1 MQRFIKGETY
11 RIDEHPHFYQ
21 GNENG
26 IYRFLKWDG
35 SIKYIKETDLEKVKP
50 GKSAEQLSEAKEK
63 ADYYMEKYL
72 WYKKKEESKALQ
84 EQYIQKKNSEWFA
97 ANRYVQIAG
106 LLTMIASTIAGVILV
121 SRIPNFGAG
130 VATFIV
136 LMVLGVIVSL
146 IVSWLT
152 YKLFDS

>member
-35 SIKYIKETDLEKVKP
+35 SIKYIKENDLEKVKP

-72 WYKKKEESKALQ
+72 WYKKREESKALQ

-106 LLTMIASTIAGVILV
+106 LLTMIASTIAAVILV
-121 SRIPNFGAG
+121 SRIPNFGVG

>member
-1 MQRFIKGETY
+1 MLRFIKGETY

-21 GNENG
+21 GNEDG

-35 SIKYIKETDLEKVKP
+35 SIKYIKEDSLEKVKP
-50 GKSAEQLSEAKEK
+50 SKCTEQLQQVKEK
-63 ADYYMEKYL
+63 ANYYMEKYN
-72 WYKKKEESKALQ
+72 WYKKKEEDKALQ
-84 EQYIQKKNSEWFA
+84 EQYNQKKKAGWFA
-97 ANRYVQIAG
+97 DNKLVQTTG
-106 LLTMIASTIAGVILV
+106 LLSMIASTIAAIMIV
-121 SRIPNFGAG
+121 SKIPSFGAG

-136 LMVLGVIVSL
+136 LMVLGVIVSV

>member
-35 SIKYIKETDLEKVKP
+35 SMKYIKEDRLEEVKSS
-50 GKSAEQLSEAKEK
+50 KNTEQLLEAKEK

-72 WYKKKEESKALQ
+72 WYKKREESKALQ
-84 EQYIQKKNSEWFA
+84 EKYIQKKNSEWF

-106 LLTMIASTIAGVILV
+106 LLTMIASTIAAVILV

>member
-106 LLTMIASTIAGVILV
+106 LLTMIASTIAAVILV

>member
-35 SIKYIKETDLEKVKP
+35 SIKYIKENDLEKVKP
-50 GKSAEQLSEAKEK
+50 GKSTEKLTEAKEK
-63 ADYYMEKYL
+63 ADYYMEKYF
-72 WYKKKEESKALQ
+72 WYKKREEDKALQ
-84 EQYIQKKNSEWFA
+84 EQYIQKKKSGWFSD
-97 ANRYVQIAG
+97 NKYVQTAG
-106 LLTMIASTIAGVILV
+106 FLSMVASTIATILIV
-121 SRIPNFGAG
+121 SKIPVFWVG

-146 IVSWLT
+146 IVSWFT